1 MRVKK
6 KNCKIFLEGT
16 LPIFIK
22 SIKHKQIV
30 DLLIPYLT
38 NLSRYYSFPGG
49 SVVKNLPANT
59 REAGSIPRSGW
70 SPRERNGNPPLPG
83 KSHIQRSLAGYSTW
97 GLERVRHDLVTKQ
110 QDLKILDKWSS
121 MYIKTVHNVILKFEL
136 LFR

>member
-1 MRVKK
+1 MLKFLVKLNTSESKKK
-6 KNCKIFLEGT
+6 KNCKIFLEGI

-59 REAGSIPRSGW
+59 REAR
-70 SPRERNGNPPLPG
+70 
-83 KSHIQRSLAGYSTW
+83 
-97 GLERVRHDLVTKQ
+97 
-110 QDLKILDKWSS
+110 
-121 MYIKTVHNVILKFEL
+121 
-136 LFR
+136 